1 MTNVDHLSCLSYSI
15 PDEGPPMDLADTEVL
30 STLLGREMHAISDW
44 RCVHLA
50 AKRVFPSKGTQ
61 LVRDRRSRML
71 AKVTVTERVKS
82 KSRRTEF
89 KVADNFEVTCDR
101 DDPRVGAFQSH
112 LKALSGSFDMECLRF
127 ALLNLMEE
135 EGCVMLRSGGGLYW
149 VPADARVRF
158 SKVHEAAASVGAEI
172 DVFRLQDDPDTV
184 SWLAKQAVR
193 GLESD
198 WSRVQKEMARS
209 RFVRSYLLA
218 GRFRGRAEG
227 AACADLVP
235 THRKSKLDML
245 QAVDRRMAEIQAENP
260 VAIAKSKAV

>member
-1 MTNVDHLSCLSYSI
+1 MFTADQLTCLSYSI
-15 PDEGPPMDLADTEVL
+15 PDEGPQMQHADTEVL
-30 STLLGREMHAISDW
+30 STLLGRDMHAISDW

-61 LVRDRRSRML
+61 LVRDRRAKML
-71 AKVTVTERVKS
+71 ARVTVTERVKS

-101 DDPRVGAFQSH
+101 DDSRVAAFQSH
-112 LKALSGSFDMECLRF
+112 LKALSGTFDMECLRF

-149 VPADARVRF
+149 VPASARARF
-158 SKVHEAAASVGAEI
+158 SKVHAAAASVGAEI
-172 DVFRLQDDPDTV
+172 DVFGLREDTDTV
-184 SWLAKQAVR
+184 NWLAKQAVR

-198 WSRVQKEMARS
+198 WARVQKEMARS
-209 RFVRSYLLA
+209 RFVRGYLLA

-227 AACADLVP
+227 AQCADLVP
-235 THRKSKLDML
+235 LYRKSKLTLL
-245 QAVDRRMAEIQAENP
+245 QAVDRRMAELEAENP
-260 VAIAKSKAV
+260 DAIAKSKAV